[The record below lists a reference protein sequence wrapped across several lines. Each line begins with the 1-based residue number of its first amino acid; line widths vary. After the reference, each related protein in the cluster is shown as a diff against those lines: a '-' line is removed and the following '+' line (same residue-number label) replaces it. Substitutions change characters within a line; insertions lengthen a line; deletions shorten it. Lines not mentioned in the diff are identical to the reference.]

1 MSQSAA
7 LHAFADR
14 FWPLPGYSAMIS
26 PFLGFCSSAP
36 TSAHEGSDVT
46 VAPEVLL
53 IDCEFRFSL
62 TALYSCCSIER
73 LLVVTI
79 LSPPV
84 SSSCCETPPLELMSS
99 SSTCC
104 MM

>member
-7 LHAFADR
+7 AHAFADR

-26 PFLGFCSSAP
+26 PFLGSCSSAP

-46 VAPEVLL
+46 VAPDVLL

-62 TALYSCCSIER
+62 TALYISCSIER
-73 LLVVTI
+73 LIVVTT
-79 LSPPV
+79 LRPPV
-84 SSSCCETPPLELMSS
+84 SRSCCERPSPLGLGLVSS
-99 SSTCC
+99 FST
-104 MM
+104 